1 MAFASHYI
9 KIAGHDVHYWKGGKG
24 FPLLMF
30 HGVGPGTSIMG
41 NFEPVLSPLAERFA
55 IIATDL
61 IGFGESSRKTES
73 PLFDLNLWLQ
83 QGAALLNL
91 FPEGPCAVAGHS
103 MGGAIALKI
112 AAVHSQVTHVLTSS
126 TVGTSYP
133 LPPALENFWSL
144 PNDCE
149 ELRAA
154 MGAMVHK
161 PEAVTDEMI
170 EGRWKLLSQEGYSDY
185 FREMFA
191 GDRQRFIEESLVTEL
206 ELDSLNKRGVKISM
220 IHGDNDQPCPAELT
234 SIALSKGLPNAQVT
248 IVPDC
253 GHNLPREKPNAYMT
267 AATELL
273 NWEST

>member
-41 NFEPVLSPLAERFA
+41 NFEPVLQPLAEHFT

-112 AAVHSQVTHVLTSS
+112 AAVNSQVTHVLTSS

-234 SIALSKGLPNAQVT
+234 SIALSKGLPNAQLT